1 MISSKTEERESE
13 VGIKQR
19 GHLLSE
25 NGLLQWLKEGL
36 CSIYGAHYE
45 YLRRTQL
52 HESFYE
58 IFFQFMK
65 ERKRKEEALRSAV
78 TGKKIKLKVKKSSK
92 DKEVNKD
99 WVQKW

>member
-1 MISSKTEERESE
+1 MR
-13 VGIKQR
+13 
-19 GHLLSE
+19 HLASL
-25 NGLLQWLKEGL
+25 L

-45 YLRRTQL
+45 YLRRTQV

-99 WVQKW
+99 WVQKWEILLLISISIMICNVKLKKIFLGGGV